1 MFTRASGSDTA
12 RLIVPARIERY
23 LSMDVGCRST
33 ETTSI
38 SEQNSD
44 ETNWFRVVFG
54 PLFIQG
60 RTQWGIKGFLPPK
73 LPKLDLTTEI
83 NFMMTMM
90 MMMMQNM
97 LLIGK
102 CQCVVFDA
110 QHCSLLH
117 GYAIPA

>member
-1 MFTRASGSDTA
+1 MSEVEATKQ
-12 RLIVPARIERY
+12 L
-23 LSMDVGCRST
+23 C
-33 ETTSI
+33 TSI
-38 SEQNSD
+38 SEQNFD
-44 ETNWFRVVFG
+44 EANWFRVVFG

-83 NFMMTMM
+83 NFMMMMM